1 MRRRSHRIATLA
13 VVLVASFTYSSCG
26 GASSAPRAGRGAV
39 AVKESDFKISM
50 PGRLAAGAHVF
61 SVHNEGPVD
70 HELIAIR
77 LGHGTLPLRKD
88 GISLDEDKLEP
99 AEAGALEPGA
109 PGVTRKVTLAL
120 KPGRYVFV
128 CNMAG
133 HYLGGMHKTVQVG

>member
-1 MRRRSHRIATLA
+1 MRQPSHRIATLA
-13 VVLVASFTYSSCG
+13 LVLAASPLLASCG
-26 GASSAPRAGRGAV
+26 ESSSSPHSGSSVV
-39 AVKESDFKISM
+39 AVKERDFKISM
-50 PGRLAAGAHVF
+50 PGRLTAGTHVF

-77 LGHGTLPLRKD
+77 LGHGRLPLRRD
-88 GISLDEDKLEP
+88 GITLNEQALEP

-109 PGVTRKVTLAL
+109 PGVTRKVTLRL

-133 HYLGGMHKTVQVG
+133 HYLSGMHRTVQVG